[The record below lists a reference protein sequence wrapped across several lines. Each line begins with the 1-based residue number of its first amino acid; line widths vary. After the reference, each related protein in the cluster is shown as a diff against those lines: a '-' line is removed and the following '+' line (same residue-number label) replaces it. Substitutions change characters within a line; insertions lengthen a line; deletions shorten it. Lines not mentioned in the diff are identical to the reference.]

1 MAHFRNFQVC
11 HECATKILFDFIN
24 IEKRYK
30 RKNPANRWICR
41 VYRFFRPFLKTLKIL
56 FFLCFRAF
64 AEKEGFEPPDLLQST
79 VFKTAAFDRSA
90 ISPVCCYHLLIASAN
105 IVRFF
110 DYKNFFCPFLMFISN
125 KFSSAS

>member
-1 MAHFRNFQVC
+1 VAHFRNFQVC

-41 VYRFFRPFLKTLKIL
+41 VYRFFWPFLKTLKIL
-56 FFLCFRAF
+56 FFLCFRTF

-90 ISPVCCYHLLIASAN
+90 ISPVCCDHLLIASAN
-105 IVRFF
+105 IRRFF
-110 DYKNFFCPFLMFISN
+110 GSQNFFRAFLLIILN
-125 KFSSAS
+125 

>member
-24 IEKRYK
+24 IEKWYK
-30 RKNPANRWICR
+30 RKKPANRWICR
-41 VYRFFRPFLKTLKIL
+41 VYRFFWPFLKTLKIL
-56 FFLCFRAF
+56 FLLCFRAF

-90 ISPVCCYHLLIASAN
+90 ISPVCCDHLLIASAN
-105 IVRFF
+105 IRRFF
-110 DYKNFFCPFLMFISN
+110 GSQNFFRAFLLIILN
-125 KFSSAS
+125 